1 MNGEYRVNLKY
12 SSVEVLFIIHTMK
25 QDALPHLICCD
36 EERDCHSSRITRDFL
51 QMLVISTEIIIGDR
65 AQKERQR
72 RNEEG
77 RKAGTFLA
85 IRQEPRFILCSTTIM
100 RK

>member
-1 MNGEYRVNLKY
+1 
-12 SSVEVLFIIHTMK
+12 MK
-25 QDALPHLICCD
+25 KEIVTLP
-36 EERDCHSSRITRDFL
+36 ESREFFL
-51 QMLVISTEIIIGDR
+51 QMRAISTEIIIGDR